1 MSQTMLL
8 RLLINIPI
16 ILLLFINSLNSQ
28 ERGSRVELYT
38 KNNEVLKGEL
48 INVDTNQIEI
58 LVKLPKTQMSSVS
71 HKTIFIK
78 NNLCDSLI
86 IPGSFNGASPIIVS
100 SLLGIGAMGIT
111 LANQDEANYYVSG
124 TLGIIIGFFSY
135 IFIDNT
141 LSSPDIK
148 FTEIDKYPWKVKPF
162 SRNYKIN

>member
-1 MSQTMLL
+1 
-8 RLLINIPI
+8 
-16 ILLLFINSLNSQ
+16 
-28 ERGSRVELYT
+28 
-38 KNNEVLKGEL
+38 
-48 INVDTNQIEI
+48 
-58 LVKLPKTQMSSVS
+58 MSSVS

-100 SLLGIGAMGIT
+100 SLLGIGAMGVT